1 MEPLDVSEIRARFL
15 RFFEARGH
23 AVIAS
28 APVVPVND
36 PTTLFTSAGMQ
47 PLVPYFLGQPHP
59 SGRRLVDVQKCVRT
73 DDIDEVGDATHLTFL
88 EMLGRWSLGDYFK
101 ERAIELSFELLT
113 SDEGFR
119 IQPGRL
125 YVTFFAGDGD
135 APRDEAARAR
145 WQQLFRGAGVDAA
158 EGDPREG
165 WQSGRLFAYGKRE
178 NWWGPVGETGPCGP
192 DAEMFID
199 TGREH
204 DDRFGPVCHP
214 ACGCGRFVEIGND
227 VFLQFDRRAD
237 GTFAPL
243 AQRNVDTGMGL
254 ERLAQVLL
262 GVGSVYET
270 EAFRPLIA
278 WLERASGRPYQSDR
292 RSFRI
297 VADHLRAATVIAAD
311 GVSAGNVHRGYVL
324 RRLIRRAVRY
334 GRSIGLSGPFCA
346 EAAEQV
352 VELCGDA
359 YPELREQRQHVTS
372 QLGLEEERFGVTLDR
387 GLRKLTRLL
396 ASRRELS
403 GADAFSLY
411 DTHGFPVELTV
422 DLVRQGGGTL
432 SPAFTEEFGARMEEQ
447 KQRSRTAAAGT
458 FKGGLGDRSPE
469 AVWFHTVTHLTQ
481 AALRRVLGE
490 HVHQRG
496 SNITAERMRF
506 DFSHPAKLTDDEKQ
520 QVEELVNDALGR
532 DLEVRS
538 EQLPLR
544 AALETGAL
552 AEFGHRYGDVVTVYT
567 IADPGGRVVSR
578 EICGG
583 PHVRRTG
590 EIRGEF
596 KIVKEASVGA
606 GVRRVT
612 AVLKP
617 R

>member
-1 MEPLDVSEIRARFL
+1 MDVSEIRARFL

-262 GVGSVYET
+262 GADSVYET

-334 GRSIGLSGPFCA
+334 GRSIGLPGPFCA

-372 QLGLEEERFGVTLDR
+372 QLALEEERFGVTLDR

-520 QVEELVNDALGR
+520 RVEELVNDALGR

>member
-88 EMLGRWSLGDYFK
+88 EMLGRWSLGDYFQ

-135 APRDEAARAR
+135 APRDELARAR
-145 WQQLFRGAGVDAA
+145 WQELFRGAGVDAA

-204 DDRFGPVCHP
+204 DDRFGGVCHP
-214 ACGCGRFVEIGND
+214 ACACGRFVEIGND

-372 QLGLEEERFGVTLDR
+372 QLALEEERFGVTLDR

-520 QVEELVNDALGR
+520 RVEELVNDALGR

-590 EIRGEF
+590 EIRGGF